1 MNVKDGAVRIDQCA
15 VEETRRASSLLYRI
29 LVTAGG
35 MVAFGFL
42 ALLLAGTANAQ
53 TRGDPGAGTAGNQ
66 STADPNGQ
74 TGSGLFGT
82 GSGSVLPSSG
92 GAQSAVSDVVGSLVA
107 PLMRVAATTAAP
119 VLNSVTHAAAVLL
132 APVRPVVAPL
142 VDNVV
147 APVAA
152 ALPLHDV
159 TGPNLR
165 AASPVL
171 SPATSAVGAGHAVS
185 ALTGSQPAT
194 QAAPV
199 AASSGTPSPQALA
212 ASPAVASGMRVSEK
226 VMPAQHPA
234 ASNVVWRSG
243 IAVGDGPVPVH
254 WPGGLPVGP
263 VPFASGA
270 VGTAAAGP
278 GQSSGG
284 GYATNS
290 GVAVSAAAD
299 ARSRAPTTLLLGAMR
314 WHPFGRHH
322 PS

>member
-1 MNVKDGAVRIDQCA
+1 MNAEDGAVRMDQCV
-15 VEETRRASSLLYRI
+15 VEDSRRTSSLLYRI

-35 MVAFGFL
+35 MVAFGLL

-53 TRGDPGAGTAGNQ
+53 TRGDPGPGTTGNQ
-66 STADPNGQ
+66 PTTGPNGQ
-74 TGSGLFGT
+74 VGSGVLGT
-82 GSGSVLPSSG
+82 GSGSVLPSTG
-92 GAQSAVSDVVGSLVA
+92 GAQPAVSGVVGSLVA
-107 PLMRVAATTAAP
+107 PVVRVAATAAAP
-119 VLNSVTHAAAVLL
+119 VLNPVTHAAAVLL
-132 APVRPVVAPL
+132 APVRPVVAPI
-142 VDNVV
+142 VDEVV

-159 TGPNLR
+159 TGPILR
-165 AASPVL
+165 AAAPVL
-171 SPATSAVGAGHAVS
+171 SPATSAVGAGRAVS

-199 AASSGTPSPQALA
+199 AASPQALA
-212 ASPAVASGMRVSEK
+212 ASGTSPVTPPETPVSGHVTPS
-226 VMPAQHPA
+226 QHPT
-234 ASNVVWRSG
+234 ASTVVPRSG
-243 IAVGDGPVPVH
+243 DMVGDGHVTVP

-263 VPFASGA
+263 VPLVSDA

-284 GYATNS
+284 GYAINT
-290 GVAVSAAAD
+290 GVAVPAATD
-299 ARSRAPTTLLLGAMR
+299 AYGRAPTTVLLGAMR